1 MSIGENLHEN
11 ISPNVLYKKTTST
24 IYDLCDQGKIPN
36 AKTFKITGLGG
47 YDPRLWKY
55 SILKWVG
62 APTMEVEPYFNR
74 SMNRHLSNKILQLI
88 HLSKHRNSKQFWLAG
103 YWLLRTVSLWILA
116 LHLTFPGWH
125 RKYRYKDI
133 KNLSLSVDTINL
145 KKYEYTKVSIP
156 KPDGTLRE
164 LGIPRRKWRL
174 YLFGLNVLLS
184 IWLYPELNYRQHGFI
199 KRKGTLTAWWQIF
212 KEVIDRKYIYEFD
225 LRKFFDSIDIS
236 YLLNELR
243 KDNVPQLVLDQIEH
257 MFRSNPTEGQK
268 HDYRWKDVRSYL
280 TSIWNHLHYKTGSY
294 NFFFYL
300 YYLYDDLVNKQRP
313 NCYYHGVSQGN
324 AISPTLSNYMI
335 SHILLNK
342 SKGSP
347 KSDSDTALGKIDI
360 VQYAD
365 DGILYSDEPFDPTTI
380 LNFDYSGITPNW
392 EKSHWIKRMGNW
404 ERSLKFL
411 GLRYLDHSLDEELK
425 SYYISRSKIQEQR
438 RKGYQ
443 GEIANAT
450 RTARD
455 YLLLS
460 PNQLLYEES
469 DYTEEVRDFRAWID
483 DCLSSFIQAGLYRG
497 SLDASLDRVNT
508 SYV

>member
-1 MSIGENLHEN
+1 
-11 ISPNVLYKKTTST
+11 
-24 IYDLCDQGKIPN
+24 
-36 AKTFKITGLGG
+36 
-47 YDPRLWKY
+47 
-55 SILKWVG
+55 
-62 APTMEVEPYFNR
+62 MEVEPYFNR

-103 YWLLRTVSLWILA
+103 YRLLRTVSLRILA

-199 KRKGTLTAWWQIF
+199 KQKGTLTAWRQIF
-212 KEVIDRKYIYEFD
+212 KEVIDRKYIYEFN

-280 TSIWNHLHYKTGSY
+280 TSI
-294 NFFFYL
+294 
-300 YYLYDDLVNKQRP
+300 
-313 NCYYHGVSQGN
+313 
-324 AISPTLSNYMI
+324 
-335 SHILLNK
+335 
-342 SKGSP
+342 
-347 KSDSDTALGKIDI
+347 
-360 VQYAD
+360 
-365 DGILYSDEPFDPTTI
+365 
-380 LNFDYSGITPNW
+380 
-392 EKSHWIKRMGNW
+392 
-404 ERSLKFL
+404 
-411 GLRYLDHSLDEELK
+411 
-425 SYYISRSKIQEQR
+425 
-438 RKGYQ
+438 
-443 GEIANAT
+443 
-450 RTARD
+450 
-455 YLLLS
+455 
-460 PNQLLYEES
+460 
-469 DYTEEVRDFRAWID
+469 
-483 DCLSSFIQAGLYRG
+483 
-497 SLDASLDRVNT
+497 
-508 SYV
+508 